1 MKYCL
6 SSEAMGLGRRDVRAG
21 GPSGKGGRRA
31 YSVRLG
37 CHAQPE
43 GVPRAV
49 PQLVGRPTAQGHQ
62 RTQVRRCSGGVGRH
76 LISPTALAT
85 LPDARTPQSH
95 CPPLPHG
102 NACAGPQRESLR
114 VVKVAVESGYTQQKI
129 QPWRRRDVR
138 RSRVKGRGQGTPRC
152 AHLTDSGLRAI
163 RQAQPPRHAPT
174 VAPARAGLRPWIDV
188 HRPHGSGSPCAQP
201 LALKGGLKVR
211 PYPSER
217 RPSVSRADG
226 GNEGHRDQ
234 LCWRGSYYRLHL
246 SC

>member
-1 MKYCL
+1 MRATRALLGRLQQFLPLVRTCASRL
-6 SSEAMGLGRRDVRAG
+6 PLTCARSLAGDPHLWREAAAFCGERETRPSSEAMGLGRRDVRAG

-174 VAPARAGLRPWIDV
+174 VAPARAGLTL
-188 HRPHGSGSPCAQP
+188 SPP
-201 LALKGGLKVR
+201 
-211 PYPSER
+211 
-217 RPSVSRADG
+217 
-226 GNEGHRDQ
+226 
-234 LCWRGSYYRLHL
+234 
-246 SC
+246 